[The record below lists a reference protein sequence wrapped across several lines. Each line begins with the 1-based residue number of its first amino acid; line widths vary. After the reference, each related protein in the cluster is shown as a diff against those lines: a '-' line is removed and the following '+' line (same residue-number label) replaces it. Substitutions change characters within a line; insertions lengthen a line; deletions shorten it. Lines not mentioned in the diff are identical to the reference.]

1 MPQQFVVPQFI
12 DSEPKLLGPVTPRQF
27 LILFVAV
34 LLSALMKVLLPFWA
48 FILVTVILAGMSL
61 TLAFVKINGQS
72 FHYFLLNMVQT
83 WRKPKIRVWNKNL
96 TDDYLRQFIQREEI
110 KKEEKHEHKQF
121 IGKSRLN
128 ELSLI
133 VNTGGAYRPES
144 DDIV

>member
-1 MPQQFVVPQFI
+1 MSQQFVVPQFI

-48 FILVTVILAGMSL
+48 FIVVTVFLAGISL

-83 WRKPKIRVWNKNL
+83 LRRAKIRVWNKNL
-96 TDDYLRQFIQREEI
+96 SDDYLRQFIQRDETVV
-110 KKEEKHEHKQF
+110 EEKRERKQF

>member
-1 MPQQFVVPQFI
+1 MSQQFVVPQFI
-12 DSEPKLLGPVTPRQF
+12 DSEPKLLGPITARQF
-27 LILFVAV
+27 VILFATT
-34 LLSALMKVLLPFWA
+34 LLCALLKVLLPFWG
-48 FILVTVILAGMSL
+48 FIVATVIFAGMGL

-72 FHYFLLNMVQT
+72 FHYFLLNIVQT
-83 WRKPKIRVWNKNL
+83 MRKPKIRVWNKNL
-96 TDDYLRQFIQREEI
+96 SDDYLRQFIQ
-110 KKEEKHEHKQF
+110 KEEKVVVEKQERKQF